1 MAPPPAR
8 RSDPLSPR
16 EVEILG
22 LVAQGFRNADV
33 AKRLFI
39 SPKTVKTHLQ
49 HIYAKLDVNSRTEA
63 AVKAKEA
70 GLLS

>member
-1 MAPPPAR
+1 
-8 RSDPLSPR
+8 
-16 EVEILG
+16 
-22 LVAQGFRNADV
+22 V

-63 AVKAKEA
+63 VVKAKEA